1 MSCAHEPR
9 PRARHSSISW
19 SSLSRVYRSAGTGQ
33 ALTLPAPSPGW
44 FPMTPGTSP
53 ARRSESMAVSGSAE
67 ALPGG
72 RLAGRRAL
80 VTGAASGI
88 GLATARRLRSEGAR
102 VAGVDRHWPDELDE
116 PEMHRLTADVTCAGQ

>member
-1 MSCAHEPR
+1 
-9 PRARHSSISW
+9 
-19 SSLSRVYRSAGTGQ
+19 
-33 ALTLPAPSPGW
+33 
-44 FPMTPGTSP
+44 
-53 ARRSESMAVSGSAE
+53 MAVSGSAE

-88 GLATARRLRSEGAR
+88 GLATARRLRYEGAR

-116 PEMHRLTADVTCAGQ
+116 PEMHRLTADVTCAGQVTHAVQRAAELLGGPSDVLVNAAGVYR